1 MDMKTK
7 KPANPITSDRLALC
21 FVGLR
26 EGSRLGILGAQSRG
40 FNSPQ
45 VRQLIAPSI
54 AGNYRQG
61 TSSGRS
67 RKDGVATPA
76 VIFALGTEESKG
88 ENDVP
93 QLPDRMQEIRKD
105 SQGATALSWLSVLQ
119 NIF

>member
-1 MDMKTK
+1 M
-7 KPANPITSDRLALC
+7 TSDRLALS

-45 VRQLIAPSI
+45 VHQLIAPSI

-67 RKDGVATPA
+67 RKDGVSRPA
-76 VIFALGTEESKG
+76 VIFALAPEESKG
-88 ENDVP
+88 ENDLP
-93 QLPDRMQEIRKD
+93 QLPDRMPKIQED
-105 SQGATALSWLSVLQ
+105 S
-119 NIF
+119 